1 MWTRKSPEAP
11 SDLSYSAFSKTSV
24 WQKYQALVLR
34 GTLLTRSKSPR
45 GKREAKGGTRSP
57 AGSGTDACE
66 ARIPADS
73 MGRAQPSSGAAG
85 LPVSQVKHGTGMQGW
100 TQAVLGGWKRIP
112 QRQAPIP
119 GDDSARS
126 EGNAPQLPIT
136 RAKSLKGGK
145 SKLTPLHPHTLSR
158 IPVRLRSG
166 VSPSTGPAEAA
177 ADGPAAGGSLGTGAP
192 PPPFRMLQPPTGSL
206 TREPS
211 SLWSRSAARCRSS
224 PARRDPPSRRP
235 HRPVLTC
242 ARRA

>member
-1 MWTRKSPEAP
+1 MEQAISRDSFRPQLFGVFKHLRMAEVPGSGTSRYFAYTVQIPTRQ
-11 SDLSYSAFSKTSV
+11 TS
-24 WQKYQALVLR
+24 
-34 GTLLTRSKSPR
+34 
-45 GKREAKGGTRSP
+45 EAKGGTRSP

-66 ARIPADS
+66 AGIPAGS
-73 MGRAQPSSGAAG
+73 MGRAQPSSGRQDCQCRRRSTGRACGDGHRQLWAG
-85 LPVSQVKHGTGMQGW
+85 GSESP
-100 TQAVLGGWKRIP
+100 RDE
-112 QRQAPIP
+112 APIP
-119 GDDSARS
+119 GDDSARR
-126 EGNAPQLPIT
+126 EGNAHQLPIT

-166 VSPSTGPAEAA
+166 VSPSTGPGEAA

-206 TREPS
+206 AREPS
-211 SLWSRSAARCRSS
+211 SLWPRSAARCRSS